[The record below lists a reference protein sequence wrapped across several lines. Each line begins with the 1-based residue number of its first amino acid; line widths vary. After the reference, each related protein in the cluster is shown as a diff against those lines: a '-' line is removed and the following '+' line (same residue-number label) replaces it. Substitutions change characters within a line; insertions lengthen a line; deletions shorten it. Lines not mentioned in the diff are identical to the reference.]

1 MLTPHPHSLI
11 LSMKWSVDEVLC
23 WRKAVS
29 TKCCVDEMP
38 CRRNVLST
46 KYLSTKCLSTK
57 CPVDEV
63 LCRRKFFD
71 KNLSTICLSTNFFR
85 PTTYLLLETA
95 SHHKI
100 SLTAKHLI
108 PVASDNRI
116 MKYIAAEHVKARHD
130 SLYVLSEGRHIILSL
145 VTRVSIETKVGIFA
159 PLTTTGKTSL

>member
-1 MLTPHPHSLI
+1 
-11 LSMKWSVDEVLC
+11 LSTKCLSTKYRVDEVSC
-23 WRKAVS
+23 RRNA
-29 TKCCVDEMP
+29 